1 MPTRIAALCGVLA
14 PVTFVAGVLLGDL
27 AQPDAFSPADDDIS
41 DLGALTASSPWLYN
55 QVAANLTGLLVLC
68 LALGLWYVLGS
79 GWLAR
84 LGTVGLAV
92 AATGLMLDGFF
103 RLDCQGI
110 DAACDNTSWHSSAH
124 KVESGVTAVAIL
136 LTPLVLAFAFRRLP
150 EWRSAWVPTLLATPA
165 VIVASGVLGAVGPGA
180 ATRAGSVV
188 WFLWVGL
195 IGLRLLRVASGQ
207 HGDQATVTSSWR
219 NRSSGT

>member
-1 MPTRIAALCGVLA
+1 VPTRIAALCGVLA

-68 LALGLWYVLGS
+68 LALGLWYVLGF

-150 EWRSAWVPTLLATPA
+150 EWRSAWVPIACW
-165 VIVASGVLGAVGPGA
+165 A
-180 ATRAGSVV
+180 AWFDLSCV
-188 WFLWVGL
+188 W
-195 IGLRLLRVASGQ
+195 
-207 HGDQATVTSSWR
+207 
-219 NRSSGT
+219 

>member
-1 MPTRIAALCGVLA
+1 VPTRIAALCGVLA

-27 AQPDAFSPADDDIS
+27 AQPDAFSPGDNDIS

-68 LALGLWYVLGS
+68 LALGLWGMLGF

-84 LGTVGLAV
+84 LGTIGLAV
-92 AATGLMLDGFF
+92 AAMGLLLDGFF

-110 DAACDNTSWHSSAH
+110 DAACDNISWHSSAH

-188 WFLWVGL
+188 WFLWVGFL
-195 IGLRLLRVASGQ
+195 GLRLLRVASGQ
-207 HGDQATVTSSWR
+207 EGIR
-219 NRSSGT
+219 RP

>member
-1 MPTRIAALCGVLA
+1 MPIRVAALCGIAA

-27 AQPDAFSPADDDIS
+27 AQPHAFSPADDDIS

-55 QVAANLTGLLVLC
+55 QVAANLTGLLLFG
-68 LALGLWYVLGS
+68 LALGLWQALGL

-84 LGTVGLAV
+84 LGTLGLVV
-92 AATGLMLDGFF
+92 AGTGLLLDGLF

-124 KVESGVTAVAIL
+124 KVESGITAAAIL
-136 LTPLVLAFAFRRLP
+136 LTPFVLAFAFRRLP
-150 EWRSAWVPTLLATPA
+150 DWRSAWIPSLLATPA
-165 VIVASGVLGAVGPGA
+165 VILASGVLGAVGPGA

-188 WFLWVGL
+188 WFLWVGFV
-195 IGLRLLRVASGQ
+195 GLQLLELAERGRG
-207 HGDQATVTSSWR
+207 HATVTSSWR